1 MYYNIGSQFIS
12 NNDLKYMSLAAEQ
25 ASYSPMLMRH
35 GAVAVVSGKVIGYG
49 YNNYRTNSRD
59 GFIKNV
65 CACHAEVDC
74 LRSIF
79 NKNLKTGKRKP
90 QRRYLQGTNQ

>member
-1 MYYNIGSQFIS
+1 MDRSRIIS
-12 NNDLKYMSLAAEQ
+12 NNDLKYLCLASEQ
-25 ASYSPMLMRH
+25 AEYSPMLMRH
-35 GAVAVVSGKVIGYG
+35 GAVAVVSGKVVGRG

-59 GFIKNV
+59 GFINNV

-79 NKNLKTGKRKP
+79 NNNLKTTRRKP
-90 QRRYLQGTNQ
+90 QRRYLQGANK

>member
-1 MYYNIGSQFIS
+1 MINTINSQMIS
-12 NNDLKYMSLAAEQ
+12 NNDLKYLCLAAEQ
-25 ASYSPMLMRH
+25 AEYSPMLMRH
-35 GAVAVVSGKVIGYG
+35 GAVAVVSGKVVGNG

-59 GFIKNV
+59 GFISNV

-79 NKNLKTGKRKP
+79 NKNLKTGKRKT
-90 QRRYLQGTNQ
+90 QRRCLQGANK